1 MRLEMNDMADRLR
14 ELQNELATER
24 HKNQQLEK
32 IFEEKI
38 DGYTQELR
46 DKAIAL
52 KNSQHHNTS
61 LKVELDGTS

>member
-1 MRLEMNDMADRLR
+1 MNDMADRLR